1 MLSTTVVFVVVS
13 FLAVALIFGSSFSRF
28 AHGVPVF
35 GPAGEKKCTSDFFSR
50 TCCWIDTDTE
60 AYKKFCET
68 CIDQGDGTYADCNT
82 TEGPVAF
89 EPPSTVAPGG
99 LKVEKGGVLSS
110 RENLTNALPPANT
123 TGTLPPGSIIKVSPS
138 IVGSATNSSNSTG
151 TSSLGNIIKVPV
163 NHTNTLPT
171 GNNTGTPPPSSTTLA
186 GQQLQ
191 TQQATGHHH
200 HKGSS
205 TSASKSNGNSTAH

>member
-1 MLSTTVVFVVVS
+1 MPSKAVVFVVVS

-99 LKVEKGGVLSS
+99 LKVEKGGVLSP
-110 RENLTNALPPANT
+110 RGNLTNALPPANS
-123 TGTLPPGSIIKVSPS
+123 TGTLPPGSIIKTLVNH
-138 IVGSATNSSNSTG
+138 TNALPTGNSTG
-151 TSSLGNIIKVPV
+151 T
-163 NHTNTLPT
+163 
-171 GNNTGTPPPSSTTLA
+171 TPPALKLSQQSLA
-186 GQQLQ
+186 GQQQ
-191 TQQATGHHH
+191 TTGHHH
-200 HKGSS
+200 KGNNQGPS
-205 TSASKSNGNSTAH
+205 TSGGNSTGH